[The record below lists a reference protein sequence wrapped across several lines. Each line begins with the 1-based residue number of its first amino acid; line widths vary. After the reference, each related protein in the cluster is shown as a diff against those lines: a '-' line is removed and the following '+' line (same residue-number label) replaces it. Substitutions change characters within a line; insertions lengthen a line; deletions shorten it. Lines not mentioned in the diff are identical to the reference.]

1 MMYYETPDYCVAH
14 NPKVGCTS
22 FAKAIVDAYYP
33 DISKT
38 ILDTSPQFCGAKYI
52 ICCPK
57 TSNPLKQVVCLIRNP
72 IDRFVSA
79 LMQTKLDP
87 NQAIDCLIKNK
98 YYHFPENS
106 KPKKLR
112 EDGHFR
118 EQSKLVTKDTIL
130 FRFPEDIEKMAQFIG
145 IKFKM
150 PHLNKS
156 NNKIELT
163 KYQKDFVHFYYYND
177 FVLYQSVTPRKY
189 KSPIF

>member
-22 FAKAIVDAYYP
+22 FAKAIVDTYYP

-72 IDRFVSA
+72 LERFASAVRQTNISIDA
-79 LMQTKLDP
+79 
-87 NQAIDCLIKNK
+87 AIDCLLNDKE
-98 YYHFPENS
+98 YHFPVHS

-130 FRFPEDIEKMAQFIG
+130 FRFPEEIDAMAKFIG
-145 IKFKM
+145 ITIEM

-156 NNKIELT
+156 DKKIALSDHQAE
-163 KYQKDFVHFYYYND
+163 FVASYYYED
-177 FVLYQSVTPRKY
+177 MEIY
-189 KSPIF
+189 KRLCQ

>member
-1 MMYYETPDYCVAH
+1 MIYYETPDYCVAH

-22 FAKAIVDAYYP
+22 FAKAIVDTYYP

-52 ICCPK
+52 IYCPK

-72 IDRFVSA
+72 LERFASAVRQTDISIDA
-79 LMQTKLDP
+79 
-87 NQAIDCLIKNK
+87 AIDCLLNDKE
-98 YYHFPENS
+98 YHFPVHS

-130 FRFPEDIEKMAQFIG
+130 FRFPEEIDAMAKFIG
-145 IKFKM
+145 IKGQM
-150 PHLNKS
+150 PHLNQS
-156 NNKIELT
+156 NKKISLT
-163 KYQKDFVHFYYYND
+163 KDQLDFIQFYYYDDIKLFEQIKEPNTI
-177 FVLYQSVTPRKY
+177 VKV
-189 KSPIF
+189 